1 MIIPV
6 SLGKDSYDIVLE
18 RGAINKI
25 DEYIPIQKDTKV
37 LIVTDSGVPE
47 SYSKKIA
54 AKYSNSFIFTFE
66 QGEKSKN
73 FDTYKEI
80 CQALLDYSFT
90 RKDALIAVGGGVVGD
105 MAGFAAATYMR
116 GIAFYNVPTTLL
128 SQVDSSIGG
137 KTAIDLGKIKN
148 IIGAFYQPKKVI
160 IDPDVLLTLPD
171 RQIKNGLAES
181 IKMGANFDK
190 KLFSLFLKD
199 DYMSHIEQIIE
210 RSLKVK
216 RYVVQQDEKEQGLR
230 RVLNFGHT
238 IGHGIEASLPFGELY
253 HGECVALGMTFMCEN
268 GAKEQ
273 MLKALNNVGLPT
285 KYPYDKDKVFEALCH
300 DKKAASGSITTVWCD
315 DIGTYRFKDMTNEE
329 LLKLL

>member
-6 SLGKDSYDIVLE
+6 SLGKDSYEIVLQ
-18 RGAINKI
+18 RGVISKIN
-25 DEYIPIQKDTKV
+25 EYIPLSNGTKV
-37 LIVTDSGVPE
+37 LIVTDSGVPKE
-47 SYSKKIA
+47 YSQSV
-54 AKYSNSFIFTFE
+54 AKNYDNSFIFTFP

-90 RKDALIAVGGGVVGD
+90 RKDAVIAVGGGVVGD

-160 IDPDVLLTLPD
+160 IDPDVLSTLPD

-181 IKMGANFDK
+181 IKMGATFDK
-190 KLFSLFLKD
+190 ELFEMFLSKN
-199 DYMSHIEQIIE
+199 YMDNIEKIIE

-216 RYVVQQDEKEQGLR
+216 AYVVEQDEKEQGLR
-230 RVLNFGHT
+230 KVLNFGHT
-238 IGHGIEASLPFGELY
+238 IGHGIEASVSFGEIY
-253 HGECVALGMTFMCEN
+253 HGECVALGMTFMCEKD
-268 GAKEQ
+268 AKEQ
-273 MLKALNNVGLPT
+273 MLKALECVGLAAE
-285 KYPYDKDKVFEALCH
+285 YPYDKNKVYDALCH
-300 DKKAASGSITTVWCD
+300 DKKAQSKTITTIWCD
-315 DIGTYRFKDMTNEE
+315 KIGTFRFRDMTGEE
-329 LLKLL
+329 LLELL

>member
-6 SLGKDSYDIVLE
+6 SLGKDSYDIVLQK
-18 RGAINKI
+18 GAINKI
-25 DEYIPIQKDTKV
+25 DEYIKISAQTKV

-47 SYSKKIA
+47 IYSRKIA
-54 AKYSNSFIFTFE
+54 EKYKNSFIFTFPE
-66 QGEKSKN
+66 GEKSKN

-80 CQALLDYSFT
+80 CETLLEHSFT
-90 RKDALIAVGGGVVGD
+90 RKDVVIAVGGGVVGD

-160 IDPDVLLTLPD
+160 IDPNVLSSLPE

-190 KLFSLFLKD
+190 NLFDLFLKD
-199 DYMSHIEQIIE
+199 DYMSHIEKIIE
-210 RSLKVK
+210 LSLKVK
-216 RYVVQQDEKEQGLR
+216 RYVVECDEKEQGLR
-230 RVLNFGHT
+230 KVLNFGHT
-238 IGHGIEASLPFGELY
+238 IGHGIEASVKFSELF
-253 HGECVALGMTFMCEN
+253 HGECVALGMTFMCE
-268 GAKEQ
+268 GSAKQQ
-273 MLKALNNVGLPT
+273 MQKALINVGLPT
-285 KYPYDKDKVFEALCH
+285 QYNYDKAKVFEALCH
-300 DKKAASGSITTVWCD
+300 DKKSQSGSITTVWCD
-315 DIGTYRFKDMTNEE
+315 EIGTFRFRDMTNEE
-329 LLKLL
+329 LLELL